1 VSDSGRAGAAGAAN
15 DMGVF
20 TRLQQDEAAE
30 IARAYALGAVHAIRG
45 IAAGSV
51 NSNYALDCERG
62 IFFLRIYEEQDAAGA
77 SAEARLLKALES
89 RGVRTPAP
97 LSPSLGVPGVPHV
110 PGVPSGVPSDAVPAL
125 SVAGKPVAVFPWRA
139 GGMRCQARV
148 TAEDA
153 RRVGAELARVHRA
166 GEGLEVGEGRFRV
179 EDLFGRI
186 DVIAGATD
194 AALASEAPE
203 LKAKLEEWTRRRGA
217 VPEGLIHGDL
227 FRDNV
232 LWKSE
237 EGGEIA
243 GLLDFESASRGRYVF
258 DLMVTVLAWAF
269 GEGLDAGIARG
280 ICDGYRS
287 VRELGEEERSALRG
301 EGCVAALR
309 FTITRI
315 TDYAMRSEGIG
326 PRVIKDWRRFRM
338 RLRVL
343 EELGE
348 GGVRGVLGV

>member
-1 VSDSGRAGAAGAAN
+1 
-15 DMGVF
+15 MGVF
-20 TRLQQDEAAE
+20 TQLGQDEAQA
-30 IARAYALGAVHAIRG
+30 IARAYGLGTVVNVRG

-51 NSNYALDCERG
+51 NSNYALTCERTEQAPDG
-62 IFFLRIYEEQDAAGA
+62 TRGETVFFLRIYEEQDAVGA
-77 SAEARLLKALES
+77 LAESRLLNAIEA

-97 LSPSLGVPGVPHV
+97 LSPASET
-110 PGVPSGVPSDAVPAL
+110 AAL
-125 SVAGKPVAVFPWRA
+125 AVAGKPVAVFPWRA
-139 GGMRCQARV
+139 GGMRCQQSV

-153 RRVGAELARVHRA
+153 RRVGAELARIHVA
-166 GEGLEVGEGRFRV
+166 GEGLEVGAGRFRV

-186 DVIAGATD
+186 DTIAGAKEGEL
-194 AALASEAPE
+194 AAMAPE
-203 LKAKLEEWTRRRGA
+203 LREKLEGWTRRRKA

-232 LWKSE
+232 LWSAK

-243 GLLDFESASRGRYVF
+243 ALLDFESASRGRFAF

-269 GEGLDAGIARG
+269 GDGFDAGIARG
-280 ICDGYRS
+280 ICDGYQS
-287 VRELGEEERSALRG
+287 VRELGEEERDALRT
-301 EGCVAALR
+301 EGCIAALR

-326 PRVIKDWRRFRM
+326 PRVIKDWRRFWM
-338 RLRVL
+338 RLGVL

-348 GGVRGVLGV
+348 VGVRAVLGVG